1 MPVLKISDAEFQKTL
16 QENEVVLVDFY
27 ADWCGPCK
35 MIGPVLE
42 ELAKDGHTIAKI
54 NVDTDTQTPKS
65 FGVTSIPTLIVFK
78 NGEQVKQ
85 HIGFAAKAQLEELLK
100 V

>member
-1 MPVLKISDAEFQKTL
+1 MPVLSIDDSKFQSTL
-16 QENEVVLVDFY
+16 EENEVVLVDFY

-35 MIGPVLE
+35 MIAPVLE
-42 ELAKDGHTIAKI
+42 ELGNEGHVIAKI
-54 NVDTDTQTPKS
+54 NVDTSPNTPKS

-78 NGEQVKQ
+78 NGELVNK
-85 HIGFAAKAQLEELLK
+85 HIGFAAKPQIEELLK